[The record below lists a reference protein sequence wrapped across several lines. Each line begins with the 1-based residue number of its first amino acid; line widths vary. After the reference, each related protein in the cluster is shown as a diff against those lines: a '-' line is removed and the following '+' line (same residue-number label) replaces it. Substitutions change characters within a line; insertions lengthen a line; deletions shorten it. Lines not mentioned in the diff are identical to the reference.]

1 MARIIRTKAGKVL
14 LFDYMRLPILAYAS
28 HFACLFRHSSPPHR
42 GEDSW
47 RIWLKTERM
56 PQRAARAQERAA
68 AAVDAGDPQEARTSA
83 GFQFRTRTPGK
94 RPQPS

>member
-1 MARIIRTKAGKVL
+1 MPRILLSFPPFLPASQRRGFLADLAENGTDAAAGGTG
-14 LFDYMRLPILAYAS
+14 A
-28 HFACLFRHSSPPHR
+28 
-42 GEDSW
+42 G
-47 RIWLKTERM
+47 T
-56 PQRAARAQERAA
+56 AA

>member
-1 MARIIRTKAGKVL
+1 
-14 LFDYMRLPILAYAS
+14 
-28 HFACLFRHSSPPHR
+28 
-42 GEDSW
+42 
-47 RIWLKTERM
+47 M
-56 PQRAARAQERAA
+56 PQRAARAQKRAA

>member
-1 MARIIRTKAGKVL
+1 MPHYRSARI
-14 LFDYMRLPILAYAS
+14 D
-28 HFACLFRHSSPPHR
+28 CLGIGWVVHVIR